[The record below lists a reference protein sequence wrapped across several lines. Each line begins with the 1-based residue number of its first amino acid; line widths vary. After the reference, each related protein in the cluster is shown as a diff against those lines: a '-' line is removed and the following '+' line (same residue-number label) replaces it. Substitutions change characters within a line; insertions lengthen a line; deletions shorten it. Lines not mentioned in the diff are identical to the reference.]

1 MAVEDKKDIYRLA
14 DSLNM
19 RFSHFARGTY
29 PCCSRT
35 RFTVNRLILV
45 LENPNGEE
53 NCMADDSEHHVM
65 VPGNFY
71 LAPAFHSTIFHFD
84 EGVRFFSIHFN
95 LELFPGVD
103 LFSRQNRILHGS
115 AENVMERTESAFSN
129 RSGLAGALELKTLI
143 YDLVSGCLKQM
154 DPGSLELVSRFAPYQ
169 KLIDYISGHCTAL
182 LTVEDLAQ
190 QMKMRRDVFSRK
202 FKADTG
208 ISPKRFFHRLL
219 VDRATQLL
227 RMPDI
232 TAQEVAF
239 QLNFSSEYYFS
250 RFFKQHLG
258 ISPHQF
264 QQQYRIRKMV

>member
-190 QMKMRRDVFSRK
+190 SCHISRW
-202 FKADTG
+202 
-208 ISPKRFFHRLL
+208 
-219 VDRATQLL
+219 
-227 RMPDI
+227 
-232 TAQEVAF
+232 
-239 QLNFSSEYYFS
+239 YFS
-250 RFFKQHLG
+250 R
-258 ISPHQF
+258 
-264 QQQYRIRKMV
+264 RIREISGMPPQELIINIKMRFAAQMLQASNKNIKEIAVECGYNNISYFCKAFRTVYGYSPAAFRNRST

>member
-129 RSGLAGALELKTLI
+129 RS
-143 YDLVSGCLKQM
+143 
-154 DPGSLELVSRFAPYQ
+154 
-169 KLIDYISGHCTAL
+169 
-182 LTVEDLAQ
+182 
-190 QMKMRRDVFSRK
+190 
-202 FKADTG
+202 
-208 ISPKRFFHRLL
+208 
-219 VDRATQLL
+219 
-227 RMPDI
+227 
-232 TAQEVAF
+232 
-239 QLNFSSEYYFS
+239 
-250 RFFKQHLG
+250 
-258 ISPHQF
+258 
-264 QQQYRIRKMV
+264 